1 MVQVDVQL
9 VRGSKPVALGP
20 QSFGTSPILSEVRVS
35 AFDHAPNAKC
45 TSVYRSATDD
55 TLANGG
61 LGAGATNS
69 FLGNGIV
76 AGNAVAGVCTQGD
89 RVLTIDNSSFDSDT
103 QEADTLIVTGTG
115 GTSTTIVRFSC
126 LLPPLLVPV
135 PLIAS
140 PVFAKASAL
149 SASSV
154 MTTSHLIYI
163 LMCPRI

>member
-126 LLPPLLVPV
+126 LLSPL

-140 PVFAKASAL
+140 PVIAKASAL
-149 SASSV
+149 LASSV